1 MPYLVLWIQKYQEQ
15 KPKVK
20 ITINRHLKIFLY
32 LTVINFFLRIV
43 MYVITGVVM
52 KGKAPSYMTITDE

>member
-1 MPYLVLWIQKYQEQ
+1 MSLD
-15 KPKVK
+15 
-20 ITINRHLKIFLY
+20 RHLKIFLY

-52 KGKAPSYMTITDE
+52 KGKAPSYMTITDEELNSKL